1 MQLYSQVAC
10 GTDWIKMQ
18 CLNTNLLGKKRRGTG
33 APEITWASSLTL
45 DSGWG
50 AWPQLNGWSPWL
62 HSNGFPAFPA
72 LQICLSGV
80 AYHLT
85 SWSLLSLWFDCSCL
99 GFSRET
105 EFWQMDPHNKL
116 LSLCCPCCS
125 RWGEGKPRPQPS
137 CPVHKDGRAQ
147 LTGTL
152 LFQQNRTSQC
162 CWLLCY
168 IFPDRALAIKIDAI
182 IHMDSCN
189 CKWHSESKNG
199 IHSLT
204 QTYPQSI
211 RMWHTGSMSVPNY
224 ECCYLLFLQMLFM
237 IATFAVN

>member
-1 MQLYSQVAC
+1 MVGFHGCPLMASWLSQLFRSVSLECPTTWHHYHYQVFDLTAHV
-10 GTDWIKMQ
+10 
-18 CLNTNLLGKKRRGTG
+18 LVFAGK
-33 APEITWASSLTL
+33 
-45 DSGWG
+45 
-50 AWPQLNGWSPWL
+50 L
-62 HSNGFPAFPA
+62 HFDKWTHIINFY
-72 LQICLSGV
+72 LSV
-80 AYHLT
+80 ARVVQ
-85 SWSLLSLWFDCSCL
+85 D
-99 GFSRET
+99 
-105 EFWQMDPHNKL
+105 
-116 LSLCCPCCS
+116 
-125 RWGEGKPRPQPS
+125 EGKPKPQPS
-137 CPVHKDGRAQ
+137 CAVHKDGRAQ

-162 CWLLCY
+162 CWLLCS

-211 RMWHTGSMSVPNY
+211 RMWHTGSTSVPNY
-224 ECCYLLFLQMLFM
+224 ERRYLLFLRMLFM